1 MALSTEWVALKTG
14 QSGSGGVEYS
24 KELRK
29 MIEYNKDVT
38 DIILRVL
45 ADIDLANRW
54 RSDDDSGE
62 FIERLVQLEE
72 RSIQVSSLE
81 EKIIILQNQLTSL
94 RNGLRSHKNI
104 NKEPEELPF

>member
-1 MALSTEWVALKTG
+1 MRYPIFDS
-14 QSGSGGVEYS
+14 
-24 KELRK
+24 
-29 MIEYNKDVT
+29 NVT

-94 RNGLRSHKNI
+94 RNGLRSHKSI
-104 NKEPEELPF
+104 DKEPEELPF

>member
-1 MALSTEWVALKTG
+1 MR
-14 QSGSGGVEYS
+14 YS
-24 KELRK
+24 
-29 MIEYNKDVT
+29 IFDSNVT

-45 ADIDLANRW
+45 ADIDLAYRW

-81 EKIIILQNQLTSL
+81 EKIIILQNELTSL

-104 NKEPEELPF
+104 DKERKRQINTV

>member
-1 MALSTEWVALKTG
+1 
-14 QSGSGGVEYS
+14 
-24 KELRK
+24 

-45 ADIDLANRW
+45 ADIDLAYRW
-54 RSDDDSGE
+54 RSEDDSGE

-72 RSIQVSSLE
+72 RSIQVFSLE

-104 NKEPEELPF
+104 NKEPEELPFQYIKRPNNQLSFTSLIDYLVFI

>member
-45 ADIDLANRW
+45 ADIDLAYR
-54 RSDDDSGE
+54 
-62 FIERLVQLEE
+62 
-72 RSIQVSSLE
+72 VSV
-81 EKIIILQNQLTSL
+81 K
-94 RNGLRSHKNI
+94 
-104 NKEPEELPF
+104 

>member
-1 MALSTEWVALKTG
+1 MR
-14 QSGSGGVEYS
+14 YS
-24 KELRK
+24 
-29 MIEYNKDVT
+29 IFDSNVT

-45 ADIDLANRW
+45 ADIDLAYRW

-81 EKIIILQNQLTSL
+81 EKIIILQNELTSL

-104 NKEPEELPF
+104 DKEPNELPF

>member
-1 MALSTEWVALKTG
+1 MRYPIFDS
-14 QSGSGGVEYS
+14 
-24 KELRK
+24 
-29 MIEYNKDVT
+29 NVT

-94 RNGLRSHKNI
+94 RNGSRSHKSI
-104 NKEPEELPF
+104 DKEPEELPF

>member
-1 MALSTEWVALKTG
+1 
-14 QSGSGGVEYS
+14 
-24 KELRK
+24 

-45 ADIDLANRW
+45 ADINLAYRW
-54 RSDDDSGE
+54 KNDDDSGE

-72 RSIQVSSLE
+72 RSIQVFSLE

-104 NKEPEELPF
+104 AKEPEELPF